1 MALLFS
7 SIELCP
13 SPRCKGDINM
23 CPNTLQAHEEKKK
36 QGSAIKD
43 IEIFHKESSPNER
56 KDLLQVLIKTTIK
69 VIEL

>member
-23 CPNTLQAHEEKKK
+23 CPNTLQAHEEKK
-36 QGSAIKD
+36 QCSAMKE
-43 IEIFHKESSPNER
+43 IEIFHKKSSPNER

>member
-13 SPRCKGDINM
+13 SARCKGDINM
-23 CPNTLQAHEEKKK
+23 CPKTPQAHEEEKKQALKKK
-36 QGSAIKD
+36 E
-43 IEIFHKESSPNER
+43 IEIFHKKSSPNER
-56 KDLLQVLIKTTIK
+56 KDLLQVLIKTIIK